1 MVQFASLLG
10 LLPVE
15 WLAISPR
22 EHLYE
27 LLGRAISLAVV
38 GTHILTCR
46 PAILGVV
53 VVVSNA
59 GLEDDLRTSLADIR
73 KAIGKAISLG
83 SLGCR
88 LYEMV
93 RIAVVGILIEEV
105 FTCLLALLPQL
116 RLLATHPSQ
125 TVLTRILHGILAA
138 VIRLVVVEQWRSSKL
153 QYTALHR
160 HGSRLGPVCLHGS
173 DIIIRISKRKGSGID
188 SLIIKLEDE
197 IECLL
202 YRSTWRIQLISVYIV

>member
-1 MVQFASLLG
+1 
-10 LLPVE
+10 
-15 WLAISPR
+15 
-22 EHLYE
+22 
-27 LLGRAISLAVV
+27 
-38 GTHILTCR
+38 
-46 PAILGVV
+46 
-53 VVVSNA
+53 
-59 GLEDDLRTSLADIR
+59 
-73 KAIGKAISLG
+73 
-83 SLGCR
+83 
-88 LYEMV
+88 MV

-116 RLLATHPSQ
+116 RLPATHPSQ

-138 VIRLVVVEQWRSSKL
+138 VIWLVVVEQWRSSKL
-153 QYTALHR
+153 QYTALHC

-188 SLIIKLEDE
+188 SLIIKLENE